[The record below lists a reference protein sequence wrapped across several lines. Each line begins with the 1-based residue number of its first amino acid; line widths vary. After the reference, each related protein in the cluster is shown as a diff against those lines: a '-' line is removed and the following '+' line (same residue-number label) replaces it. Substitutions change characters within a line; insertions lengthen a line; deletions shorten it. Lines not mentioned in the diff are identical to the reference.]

1 MRLAYFEKNWDETYN
16 IMAIEKIKE
25 TV

>member
-16 IMAIEKIKE
+16 IMAIEKVKE

>member
-1 MRLAYFEKNWDETYN
+1 MHLAYFEKNWDETYN